1 MHNLAGKI
9 LNHEKMSLTIMPIII
24 GALKIIMVVLK
35 KKKTNKQ
42 KLLLIKDLNI
52 IDFLKIHSAHICK
65 NFL

>member
-35 KKKTNKQ
+35 KKQTSKAKTAFNER
-42 KLLLIKDLNI
+42 
-52 IDFLKIHSAHICK
+52 FEYH
-65 NFL
+65 